1 MLLAD
6 LPVLLVRTY
15 AILLGLFG
23 GSFLNVVI
31 HRVPREMNIARPASH
46 CPACG
51 TKLRFYD
58 NVPIVSYALLGG
70 RARCC
75 GAKISPRYPLVE
87 LAGGLLAWAIVEMLV
102 FPRAEDISLG
112 RAAAIFFLYL
122 CFALAL
128 VAVAFIDLEHMYVPD
143 VISIGGTAVG
153 VLTYSLRPDFDLDLA
168 DVLIGAAVGW
178 IVVWLPF
185 GVLYRWIR
193 GRTGM
198 GLGDAKLVMMA
209 GAWFGW
215 SGAMFALLAGAVQ
228 GTVAALVV
236 LLVHGRI
243 EEPEA
248 VQKERQETEQTLAQ
262 LPPEQRAA
270 AEAELGRDPLY
281 EAVPAGSVGLARIA
295 FGPFL
300 ALAMLEYLFLG
311 PAVVEYGRW
320 IGLSG

>member
-6 LPVLLVRTY
+6 LPVAIVRTY
-15 AILLGLFG
+15 AIVLGLFG

-31 HRVPREMNIARPASH
+31 HRVPRGMNVARPPSH

-51 TKLRFYD
+51 KQLRFYD
-58 NVPIVSYALLGG
+58 NAPLLSYAVLGG

-102 FPRAEDISLG
+102 LPQADAISVG
-112 RAAAIFFLYL
+112 RAAAIFFAYL
-122 CFALAL
+122 AFALSL

-143 VISIGGTAVG
+143 GISIGGTIAGIV
-153 VLTYSLRPDFDLDLA
+153 TYSLRPDVNLV
-168 DVLIGAAVGW
+168 DVLVGATVGFLA
-178 IVVWLPF
+178 VWLPF
-185 GVLYRWIR
+185 SVLYRWIR

-228 GTVAALVV
+228 GTIAALVV

-243 EEPEA
+243 DEPAA
-248 VQKERQETEQTLAQ
+248 VQKEREETEQSLARMSA
-262 LPPEQRAA
+262 EERKA

-281 EAVPAGSVGLARIA
+281 EAAPAGSIGLARIA

-300 ALAMLEYLFLG
+300 ALAMLEYMFVGSLFGDYTRWLG
-311 PAVVEYGRW
+311 LPG
-320 IGLSG
+320 

>member
-6 LPVLLVRTY
+6 IPALIVRIY
-15 AILLGLFG
+15 AIAIGLFG

-31 HRVPREMNIARPASH
+31 YRLPRGLSVVRPASH
-46 CPACG
+46 CPGCG
-51 TKLRFYD
+51 KPIHLYD
-58 NVPIVSYALLGG
+58 NVPVLGYLMLGG

-75 GAKISPRYPLVE
+75 KVKISPRYPIVE

-102 FPRAEDISLG
+102 LPMPEDTPLF
-112 RAAAIFFLYL
+112 RAAAAFFAYIA
-122 CFALAL
+122 FALSL

-143 VISIGGTAVG
+143 PISLGGT
-153 VLTYSLRPDFDLDLA
+153 VLGIATFSLRDEVELF
-168 DVLIGAAVGW
+168 DVLAGALIGFV
-178 IVVWLPF
+178 VVWLPF
-185 GVLYRWIR
+185 SVLYKLIR

-215 SGAMFALLAGAVQ
+215 PGALFALLAGAVQ
-228 GTVAALVV
+228 GTIAAAIL

-248 VQKERQETEQTLAQ
+248 IQKERRETAEALAQ
-262 LPPEQRAA
+262 MLPEERAA
-270 AEAELGRDPLY
+270 AEAELLHDPIY
-281 EAVPAGSVGLARIA
+281 EELEGAGVGLARIA

-311 PAVVEYGRW
+311 PHIADYVRW
-320 IGLSG
+320 IGVAG

>member
-1 MLLAD
+1 MRLAE
-6 LPVLLVRTY
+6 LPVAIVRAY
-15 AILLGLFG
+15 AIALGLLG

-31 HRVPREMNIARPASH
+31 HRLPRGMNIARPASH

-51 TKLRFYD
+51 KPLRFYD
-58 NVPIVSYALLGG
+58 NVPIVSYAALGG

-75 GAKISPRYPLVE
+75 GAQISPRYPLIE

-102 FPRAEDISLG
+102 LPLADGVSVG
-112 RAAAIFFLYL
+112 RAAAIFFAYL
-122 CFALAL
+122 AFALAL

-143 VISIGGTAVG
+143 AISIGGTVVG
-153 VLTYSLRPDFDLDLA
+153 VMTFSLRPDLDLFDA
-168 DVLIGAAVGW
+168 LVGAAVGFA
-178 IVVWLPF
+178 VVWLPF
-185 GVLYRWIR
+185 TVLYRWIR

-215 SGAMFALLAGAVQ
+215 SGALFALLAGAVQ

-243 EEPEA
+243 EEPVA
-248 VQKERQETEQTLAQ
+248 VQKEREETEQTLAK
-262 LPPEQRAA
+262 LTPEERAA

-300 ALAMLEYLFLG
+300 ALAMLEYLFIGRSIAEYVGWLG
-311 PAVVEYGRW
+311 
-320 IGLSG
+320 L